1 MISWIRPSAPS
12 AELTEVIAPKAWP
25 SGTIIRNRKRM
36 NAIRFATVMV
46 PLATRNPPTPSTT
59 RNDTCMAIPAIGTT
73 SAEIFATWMPI
84 FHAPTASSSTAAIS
98 RSVAFE
104 ARTVRTAL
112 MARST
117 LAARSPTFTCA
128 ARLATRIRCESRV
141 TVTTDAAITSTVSPS
156 STGSI
161 TSIAISAPRKVSD
174 PPIASTSPWV
184 STARSRVV
192 SEPTR
197 ETRSPVRRVSNSLI
211 GRRSIRPISLRR
223 LESTTPSPVRC
234 SR

>member
-1 MISWIRPSAPS
+1 
-12 AELTEVIAPKAWP
+12 
-25 SGTIIRNRKRM
+25 M
-36 NAIRFATVMV
+36 NAIRSAIVMV
-46 PLATRNPPTPSTT
+46 PLATRKPPTPSTT
-59 RNDTCMAIPAIGTT
+59 RNDTCMAMPAIGTT
-73 SAEIFATWMPI
+73 RAEILATWMPI
-84 FHAPTASSSTAAIS
+84 RQAPLASSSTAAIS

-117 LAARSPTFTCA
+117 LAARSPTLACA
-128 ARLATRIRCESRV
+128 ARLAARMRCDSSV
-141 TVTTDAAITSTVSPS
+141 TVTTDTAITSTVRPS

-161 TSIAISAPRKVSD
+161 TSMAMSAPTNVSE
-174 PPIASTSPWV
+174 PPIASTKPWV
-184 STARSRVV
+184 STARSSVV
-192 SEPTR
+192 SDPTR